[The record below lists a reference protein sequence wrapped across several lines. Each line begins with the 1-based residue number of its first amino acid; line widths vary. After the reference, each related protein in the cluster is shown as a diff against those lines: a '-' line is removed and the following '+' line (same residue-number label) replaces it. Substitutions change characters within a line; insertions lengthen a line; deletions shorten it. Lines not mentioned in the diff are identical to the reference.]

1 MSLIDYL
8 KTKASDFEDLDFE
21 WRKFIQD
28 HRRII
33 LSKSTLQTLT
43 VYESDKYKY
52 RPEEYLES
60 IGVNPGLAWIVLW
73 INQIPNNEYFVD
85 IEQLHIPDEKYIN
98 SLRQSYRSVR
108 KELRASEIIK
118 N

>member
-8 KTKASDFEDLDFE
+8 KSEASDYADLDFE

-33 LSKSTLQTLT
+33 LSKSTIRTLT

-60 IGVNPGLAWIVLW
+60 INVNPGITWIVLW
-73 INQIPNNEYFVD
+73 INQIPNNEHFVD
-85 IEQLHIPDEKYIN
+85 IEQLYIPKEKYLN

-118 N
+118 D

>member
-1 MSLIDYL
+1 MSLIEYL
-8 KTKASDFEDLDFE
+8 QTKASDYADLDFE

-33 LSKSTLQTLT
+33 LSKSTVRTLT
-43 VYESDKYKY
+43 VYETDKYKY
-52 RPEEYLES
+52 RPEEYLEH
-60 IGVNPGLAWIVLW
+60 INVDPGIAWIVLW

-85 IEQLHIPDEKYIN
+85 IEQLYIPDEKYLT

-108 KELRASEIIK
+108 KELRSSEIIK
-118 N
+118 D